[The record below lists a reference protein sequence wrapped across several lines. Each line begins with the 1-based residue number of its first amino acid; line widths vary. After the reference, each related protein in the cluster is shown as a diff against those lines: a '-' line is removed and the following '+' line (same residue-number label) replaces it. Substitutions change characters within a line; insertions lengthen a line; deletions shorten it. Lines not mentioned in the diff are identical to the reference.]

1 MLIFWQQRL
10 VLLATPKTGSTALS
24 VALESLAAIA
34 VQRPPALKHTTAQ
47 RFRRFL
53 APYLE
58 TASGERFDVVAL
70 MREPQDWLGSW
81 YRFRQRDEI
90 TGSEKSTGGLTF
102 DQFVTDYMAR
112 PQPSYAQLGT
122 QARFLSLA
130 DGTLGVDK
138 LFCYEDIGRFVSFL
152 EARLDFEI
160 VLPRVNVSPK
170 GETRLSAPLAA
181 QLRGH
186 LAEDFALYARVS
198 QGETA

>member
-24 VALESLAAIA
+24 VALEPLAAIA
-34 VQRPPALKHTTAQ
+34 VHRPPALKHTTAQ

-81 YRFRQRDEI
+81 YRYRQRDEI
-90 TGSEKSTGGLTF
+90 HGSDNSTEGLSF
-102 DQFVTDYMAR
+102 DQFVTAYMAR
-112 PQPSYAQLGT
+112 PQPAFAQLGS
-122 QARFLSLA
+122 QARFLGLA
-130 DGTLGVDK
+130 DGSLGVDK

-152 EARLDFEI
+152 EDRLDFEI
-160 VLPRVNVSPK
+160 VLPRVNVSPA
-170 GETRLSAPLAA
+170 GETRLSAHLQTRLQA
-181 QLRGH
+181 H
-186 LAEDFALYARVS
+186 LAEDLALYARVKA
-198 QGETA
+198 GETT

>member
-24 VALESLAAIA
+24 VALEPLAAIA

-70 MREPQDWLGSW
+70 MREPLDWLGSW
-81 YRFRQRDEI
+81 YRFRQRDDI
-90 TGSEKSTGGLTF
+90 AGSANSTEGLSF
-102 DQFVTDYMAR
+102 DAFAGAYMSR
-112 PQPSYAQLGT
+112 PQPAYAQLGA

-130 DGTLGVDK
+130 DGSLGVDK

-152 EARLDFEI
+152 EERLDFEI

-170 GETRLSAPLAA
+170 GVTTLSAPLRTRL
-181 QLRGH
+181 QMH
-186 LAEDFALYARVS
+186 LAEDLALYQRVKA
-198 QGETA
+198 GETA

>member
-24 VALESLAAIA
+24 VALEPLTAIA

-70 MREPQDWLGSW
+70 MREPLDWLGSW
-81 YRFRQRDEI
+81 YRYRQREDI
-90 TGSEKSTGGLTF
+90 SGTANSTEGLSF
-102 DQFVTDYMAR
+102 DQFASAYMER
-112 PQPSYAQLGT
+112 QQPAFAQLGS

-138 LFCYEDIGRFVSFL
+138 LFCYEDIGRFVHFL
-152 EARLDFEI
+152 EDRLDFEI
-160 VLPRVNVSPK
+160 VLPRVNVSPE
-170 GETRLSAPLAA
+170 GETSLSAPMRERLQTYLA
-181 QLRGH
+181 
-186 LAEDFALYARVS
+186 DDIALYERVRA
-198 QGETA
+198 GATA

>member
-1 MLIFWQQRL
+1 MLIFWQQKL

-24 VALESLAAIA
+24 VALEPLAAIA

-58 TASGERFDVVAL
+58 TASGTRFDVVAL

-81 YRFRQRDEI
+81 YRFRQRDDI
-90 TGSEKSTGGLTF
+90 AGSPNSTEGLSF
-102 DQFVTDYMAR
+102 EQFASAYMAR
-112 PQPSYAQLGT
+112 PQPVYAQLGS

-138 LFCYEDIGRFVSFL
+138 LFCYEDIGRLVGFL

-160 VLPRVNVSPK
+160 QLPQVNVSPK
-170 GETRLSAPLAA
+170 GVTTLCAPLR
-181 QLRGH
+181 QRLQTH
-186 LAEDFALYARVS
+186 MAEDHALYARVLA
-198 QGETA
+198 GETS